1 MISTLVLAMTA
12 DGKIADGNR
21 SAAKFSSA
29 QDLHHLEEQVAQA
42 DAVLIGAG
50 TLRIHGTTMRVLDPE
65 LIQARV
71 ARGQTPQP
79 IQIVCSR
86 SGDFNPDLKFFRQ
99 PVPRW
104 LLTTTCSTAN
114 INIQSKKFDRVLS
127 ISDDQISNGQ
137 NIDWQRAWLELAS
150 LGIDRLCILGGSEIA
165 TALWEQDLIDE
176 LQLTICPVIF
186 GGATA
191 PTPCMGNGLAIPH
204 QLELVGTHSIGQE
217 VYLHYRRI
225 QPSPKT
231 TL

>member
-12 DGKIADGNR
+12 DGKIADGSR
-21 SAAKFSSA
+21 SPAKFSSP
-29 QDLHHLEEQVAQA
+29 QDFRHLEKQVAQA

-71 ARGQTPQP
+71 QQGQAPQP

-86 SGDFNPDLKFFRQ
+86 SGHLDPDLRFFRQ

-104 LLTTTCSTAN
+104 LLTTADVEG
-114 INIQSKKFDRVLS
+114 KEFDRVL
-127 ISDDQISNGQ
+127 QISNGQ
-137 NIDWQRAWLELAS
+137 DIDWQRAWLELAN

-176 LQLTICPVIF
+176 FHLTICPWVL
-186 GGATA
+186 GSAAA
-191 PTPCMGNGLAIPH
+191 PTACDGRGLKMPH
-204 QLELVGTHSIGQE
+204 QLELINHQVIDQE
-217 VYLHYRRI
+217 IFLHYRRI
-225 QPSPKT
+225 IPRST
-231 TL
+231 TIS

>member
-29 QDLHHLEEQVAQA
+29 QDFRHLEEQVAQA

-71 ARGQTPQP
+71 ERGQTPQP

-104 LLTTTCSTAN
+104 LLTATCYTAN
-114 INIQSKKFDRVLS
+114 MNSKKFDRVLS
-127 ISDDQISNGQ
+127 ISNDQ
-137 NIDWQRAWLELAS
+137 NIDLQKAWLELAS

-204 QLELVGTHSIGQE
+204 QLELIGTRSIGQE

-225 QPSPKT
+225 QPSPKNIS
-231 TL
+231 